1 MKDTYTKLMMQQ
13 HTSDDAAFY
22 EKLENIGTGRKH
34 KPVWKAA
41 VAVVCILLLIPA
53 SVWAAENIFG
63 TANITVYKQK
73 TSIDNLPAVG
83 MDIQYE
89 NIENYTLKD
98 FSDHLQKLDD
108 DEEVLHSSLEDAE
121 KYLGLD
127 LIKNDVL
134 SAEDPQQVSAWGET
148 NQKHETYCGVQDGQ
162 LLFAQVQS
170 VYTQKDI
177 RFKVTAVATVEH
189 PTADGKEYH
198 RINANYFDQNN
209 RNVHSEQYLTKAGI
223 PAMIVT
229 VKDGMSDG
237 VPMDFFACFAVNNI
251 SYKIEPAAW
260 VYSGED
266 FEKYENPEEK
276 LKVKL
281 TEVLD
286 GFVME

>member
-1 MKDTYTKLMMQQ
+1 MKDAYTKLMVQQ
-13 HTSDDAAFY
+13 HTSEDATFY

-34 KPVWKAA
+34 KPIWKSA
-41 VAVVCILLLIPA
+41 VAVICILLLIPA
-53 SVWAAENIFG
+53 SVWAAESIFG
-63 TANITVYKQK
+63 IANITVHKQK

-98 FSDHLQKLDD
+98 FSSHLQKLED

-127 LIKNDVL
+127 LIKNKVL
-134 SAEDPQQVSAWGET
+134 SAEDTQQVSAWGET
-148 NQKHETYCGVQDGQ
+148 GQNHQTYCGVQDRQ

-198 RINANYFDQNN
+198 RINTDYFDQNN
-209 RNVHSEQYLTKAGI
+209 RNVHSEQYMTKAGI

-229 VKDGMSDG
+229 VKDDMSNG
-237 VPMDFFACFAVNNI
+237 IPMDYFTCFAVNNI

-260 VYSGED
+260 VFSGED
-266 FEKYENPEEK
+266 FEKYESPEEK

-286 GFVME
+286 GFVIE

>member
-1 MKDTYTKLMMQQ
+1 MKDAYTKLMMQQ

-22 EKLENIGTGRKH
+22 EKLENIGTARKH

-127 LIKNDVL
+127 LIKNEVL

-148 NQKHETYCGVQDGQ
+148 GQKHQTYCGVQDGQ

-189 PTADGKEYH
+189 PTADGNEYH

-209 RNVHSEQYLTKAGI
+209 RNVHSEQYTTKAGI

-229 VKDGMSDG
+229 VKDDMSDG

-281 TEVLD
+281 TEILD